1 MELRREQEANRS
13 VATIA
18 KATVTGFQAYLNKV
32 DGMVTSVVKKVAG
45 EEEEDGEPKK
55 LRSSRCGGRGI
66 CELFG
71 TWDGQRPHGLGKA
84 KFLMVLYHNPLPP
97 LPPSPSTSL
106 FSTVAFVW
114 LSLSLSVYISL
125 SCLCLSCLCLI
136 YIFLVCRIARCVFTV
151 VQNLG
156 YVSDADPVAGDM
168 YDELLCNFDFGK
180 IVGHVSRTQRPSLG
194 ACAFPP

>member
-1 MELRREQEANRS
+1 MCVSPSRRRSMELRREQEANRS

-114 LSLSLSVYISL
+114 LSLSLSLYIYLSLVSVSLVSVSYTSSWSVASRAVYSL
-125 SCLCLSCLCLI
+125 W
-136 YIFLVCRIARCVFTV
+136 CRIWGTSVMR
-151 VQNLG
+151 
-156 YVSDADPVAGDM
+156 
-168 YDELLCNFDFGK
+168 
-180 IVGHVSRTQRPSLG
+180 IPSP
-194 ACAFPP
+194 ATCTTNCCATLTSGRSWDT